1 MNTDRGQGLNHAVAD
16 AARYVGALQ
25 AVNTGASSLSEAI
38 SSYDKDIIARG
49 GEEVRV
55 SKINTEMVHQW
66 ENLMKS
72 PLMNGGA
79 GRS

>member
-1 MNTDRGQGLNHAVAD
+1 ME
-16 AARYVGALQ
+16 
-25 AVNTGASSLSEAI
+25 TGASSIDDAV
-38 SSYDKDIIARG
+38 SSYDKDIVARG

-72 PLMNGGA
+72 PLMSGGGVHVGA
-79 GRS
+79 AK